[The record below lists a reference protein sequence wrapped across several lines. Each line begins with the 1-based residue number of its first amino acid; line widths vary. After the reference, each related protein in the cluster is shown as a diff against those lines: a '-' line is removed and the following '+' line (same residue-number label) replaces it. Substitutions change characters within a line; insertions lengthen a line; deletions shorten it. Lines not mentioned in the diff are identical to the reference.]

1 MAYETWEHYCK
12 IEKSLM
18 QIGINEDCNWCG
30 LSESNDP
37 VVVGD
42 TKQLLIDDIDDKGML
57 IQE

>member
-1 MAYETWEHYCK
+1 MWEHYCK
-12 IEKSLM
+12 IEKTLM
-18 QIGINEDCNWCG
+18 KIGINEVCSWCG

>member
-1 MAYETWEHYCK
+1 MANEMWEHYCK
-12 IEKSLM
+12 IEKALM
-18 QIGINEDCNWCG
+18 KIGINEDCSWCG

-42 TKQLLIDDIDDKGML
+42 TKQLLIDDIKDEGML

>member
-1 MAYETWEHYCK
+1 MEENMWEHYCK
-12 IEKSLM
+12 IEQALM
-18 QIGINEDCNWCG
+18 QIGINEDCSWCG

-42 TKQLLIDDIDDKGML
+42 TKQLLIDDNIKNGTL

>member
-1 MAYETWEHYCK
+1 MWEHYCK
-12 IEKSLM
+12 IENTLM
-18 QIGINEDCNWCG
+18 QIGVNEDCSWCG
-30 LSESNDP
+30 LSEANDP